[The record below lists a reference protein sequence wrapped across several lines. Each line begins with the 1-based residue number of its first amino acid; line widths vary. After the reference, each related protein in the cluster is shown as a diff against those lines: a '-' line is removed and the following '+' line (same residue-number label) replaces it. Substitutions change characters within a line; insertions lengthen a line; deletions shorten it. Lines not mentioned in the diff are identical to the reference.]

1 MNIVFIGASKFG
13 LHCLEACTEIPEV
26 NVVGVVTVPHTFS
39 ILYRPSGVTNVLHAD
54 VAAIAMDQNIPVPAK
69 SWESCGTGLRYWLH
83 RLKWD

>member
-13 LHCLEACTEIPEV
+13 LHCLDACTEISEV

-54 VAAIAMDQNIPVPAK
+54 VAAIAKYQHIPVSAK
-69 SWESCGTGLRYWLH
+69 SWESCGTSLRY
-83 RLKWD
+83 